1 MATWKK
7 LHVEDANTVH
17 GTITAT
23 LGDNSTDGAA
33 GSVELVM
40 VGGTGEQELRRQTY
54 NFGANAFNSTTI
66 PAAANDTEI
75 TFALGTGGTGGG
87 SITLNQ
93 GSTETIAFNVV
104 GGGGI
109 TAGASDISVTVDDST
124 IELSDGTANASVQ
137 LKDDGIKE
145 PKLHATNTATDGYI
159 LSYDS
164 TSTGFTWVANTAA
177 ANDTTITLTAGAGLA
192 AIGDGSFTLNQ
203 SGAETFT
210 FAVDGVLEDLDTLGA
225 ASSDG
230 EFIVATGA
238 GAFAY
243 ESGNTARTSLGLGTG
258 DNVQFTNLTLTGD
271 LTVQGDVTSIETT
284 NLEVTDQFIL
294 LNNAESGS
302 ETDADAGIVV
312 EGSTKNVAYGYDQS
326 ADRWGFMDADGAT
339 SGMTSLSPDHYAV
352 GVHTNTAVP
361 TDGTNGANTDL
372 QVYGNMYVQTNGD
385 IYIYS

>member
-17 GTITAT
+17 GTITAI
-23 LGDNSTDGAA
+23 LGDNTTDGAA
-33 GSVELVM
+33 GAVELVM
-40 VGGTGEQELRRQTY
+40 VNGTGEQELQRQTY
-54 NFGANAFNSTTI
+54 TFGANAFTNTAI
-66 PAAANDTEI
+66 PAAANDPTI

-87 SITLNQ
+87 TITLNQ
-93 GSTETIAFNVV
+93 SGDDTIAFNIG

-109 TAGASDISVTVDDST
+109 TAGASEISVTVDDST
-124 IELSDGTANASVQ
+124 IELSDGTASATVR
-137 LKDDGIKE
+137 LKDDGITE
-145 PKLHATNTATDGYI
+145 PKLSTTNTATDGYI

-177 ANDTTITLTAGAGLA
+177 ANNSTITLAAGAGLA
-192 AIGDGSFTLNQ
+192 TIGDGSFTLNQ

-225 ASSDG
+225 AASDG
-230 EFIVATGA
+230 QFIVATGA

-243 ESGNTARTSLGLGTG
+243 ESGDTARTSLGLGTG
-258 DNVQFTNLTLTGD
+258 DSPTFTDLTLTGD

-284 NLEVTDQFIL
+284 NLEVTDQFIF
-294 LNNAESGS
+294 LNNAATA
-302 ETDADAGIVV
+302 TDADAGIVV
-312 EGSTKNVAYGYDQS
+312 EGDAKNVAYGYDQS

-339 SGMTSLSPDHYAV
+339 SGMITLTPDHYAV
-352 GVHTNTAVP
+352 GVHVNTAVP
-361 TDGTNGANTDL
+361 TDETNGANSDL
-372 QVYGNMYVQTNGD
+372 AVYGNMYVQTNGD